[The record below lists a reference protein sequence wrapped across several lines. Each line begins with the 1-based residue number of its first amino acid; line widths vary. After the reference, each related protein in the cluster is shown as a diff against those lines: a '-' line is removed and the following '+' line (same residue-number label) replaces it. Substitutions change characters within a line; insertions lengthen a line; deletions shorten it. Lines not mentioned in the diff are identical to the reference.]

1 MSVVKSKRS
10 KSRLEVIHNY
20 YKLRE
25 QMTFVLFNDFGY
37 SRQKAAARLSHKYFL
52 DQPREDLSEPEKIIY
67 DDMLNR
73 SDKIFKEFVE
83 QERAYLTKLLQ
94 ELGTHLVSANGIYM
108 TIPEEAIERRLEQ
121 DKAIATCYS
130 IVAEF
135 NCILRTLPV
144 SASKYAEASKL
155 MKREI
160 GLTKGWRQSDN
171 KRRKQLLSS
180 ESSVS
185 AANFANVDG
194 NGNANC
200 NGASNSNGVRPDFK
214 ETATTSG

>member
-37 SRQKAAARLSHKYFL
+37 SRKKAAARLSHKYFL
-52 DQPREDLSEPEKIIY
+52 NQPREDLTEPEKVIY
-67 DDMLNR
+67 DDMLNH
-73 SDKIFKEFVE
+73 SDRIFKEFVE
-83 QERAYLTKLLQ
+83 RERSYLTKLLQ
-94 ELGTHLVSANGIYM
+94 ELGTHLVSANGIYI

-121 DKAIATCYS
+121 DKAIAACYS

-135 NCILRTLPV
+135 NCVLRTLPI

-160 GLTKGWRQSDN
+160 GLIKGWRQSDN
-171 KRRKQLLSS
+171 KRRKQLLDSASS
-180 ESSVS
+180 IS
-185 AANFANVDG
+185 AANFANVDS
-194 NGNANC
+194 NGNADC

-214 ETATTSG
+214 ETASMRG

>member
-37 SRQKAAARLSHKYFL
+37 SRKKAAARISHKYFL
-52 DQPREDLSEPEKIIY
+52 NQPKEDLTEPEKIVY
-67 DDMLNR
+67 DDMLDH

-83 QERAYLTKLLQ
+83 RERAYLTKLLQ

-121 DKAIATCYS
+121 DRAIGACYS

-135 NCILRTLPV
+135 NCVLPTLPV

-160 GLTKGWRQSDN
+160 GLIKGWRQSDN
-171 KRRKQLLSS
+171 RRRKQLLDSASS
-180 ESSVS
+180 TS
-185 AANFANVDG
+185 AADFANVDN

-214 ETATTSG
+214 KAASTSG

>member
-37 SRQKAAARLSHKYFL
+37 SRKKAAARISHKHFL
-52 DQPREDLSEPEKIIY
+52 NQPREDLAEAEKIIY
-67 DDMLNR
+67 DDMLNH
-73 SDKIFKEFVE
+73 SDRIFKEFVE
-83 QERAYLTKLLQ
+83 RERAYLTKLLQ

-121 DKAIATCYS
+121 DRAVAACYS

-135 NCILRTLPV
+135 NCVLRTLPV
-144 SASKYAEASKL
+144 SASKYAEVSKL
-155 MKREI
+155 IKREI
-160 GLTKGWRQSDN
+160 GLIKGWRQSDN

-180 ESSVS
+180 ASSIS
-185 AANFANVDG
+185 AADFANVDN

-200 NGASNSNGVRPDFK
+200 NNASNSNGVRPDFK
-214 ETATTSG
+214 KATSTRG

>member
-37 SRQKAAARLSHKYFL
+37 SRKKAAARLSHKYFL
-52 DQPREDLSEPEKIIY
+52 NQPRGDLTEPEKIIY
-67 DDMLNR
+67 DDMLDR
-73 SDKIFKEFVE
+73 SDEIFKEFVE
-83 QERAYLTKLLQ
+83 RERAYLAKLLQ

-108 TIPEEAIERRLEQ
+108 TIPEEAVERRLEQ
-121 DKAIATCYS
+121 DKAISACYS

-135 NCILRTLPV
+135 NCVLRTLPV
-144 SASKYAEASKL
+144 SASKYSETSKL
-155 MKREI
+155 IKREI
-160 GLTKGWRQSDN
+160 GLIKGWRQSDN
-171 KRRKQLLSS
+171 KRRKQLLDSASS
-180 ESSVS
+180 IS
-185 AANFANVDG
+185 ATNFANVDN

-214 ETATTSG
+214 KAAATRG